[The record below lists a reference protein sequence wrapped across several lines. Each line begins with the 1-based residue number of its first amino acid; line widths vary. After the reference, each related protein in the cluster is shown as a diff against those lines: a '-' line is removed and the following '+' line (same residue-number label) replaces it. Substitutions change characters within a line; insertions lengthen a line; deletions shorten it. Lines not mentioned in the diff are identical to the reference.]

1 MSLRFEIR
9 GGIIELSGFWTI
21 MSEMG
26 VTVAEWLNGL
36 LIGIESDGVGTMRG
50 DDDVGRLKRVL
61 LELTALKGKL
71 KVLDVRIST
80 LLDFTKHVH
89 CQNQRGQTSMSYNW
103 IC

>member
-1 MSLRFEIR
+1 
-9 GGIIELSGFWTI
+9 

-36 LIGIESDGVGTMRG
+36 LFGIESDGMGTIRG

-71 KVLDVRIST
+71 KVLDVKIST
-80 LLDFTKHVH
+80 LLTKHVH
-89 CQNQRGQTSMSYNW
+89 CQDQRGQTSMSYNW